1 MKKTLYLF
9 LLCGLIFAC
18 RSKQDYDA
26 ILSSWIGKS
35 EAELV
40 SQLGAPNSMENISK
54 NEQIFVYDSKKI
66 VNVPGE
72 APVFSSLG
80 GQYGPDNYGDA
91 FSEDMVYE
99 CQTIFTTRNDIIVDY
114 SWQGDGCLIN

>member
-9 LLCGLIFAC
+9 LIFGLIFAC

-54 NEQIFVYDSKKI
+54 T
-66 VNVPGE
+66 
-72 APVFSSLG
+72 L
-80 GQYGPDNYGDA
+80 
-91 FSEDMVYE
+91 
-99 CQTIFTTRNDIIVDY
+99 
-114 SWQGDGCLIN
+114 